1 MTKKLRN
8 TPRPKYLPTNDVI
21 FKCLLGNPGNE
32 RITKSFLKHITGEE
46 IEEISTNFKLEL
58 LKEKP
63 KDKQMV
69 ADLIAKDKYLQ
80 KYIVEMQRKAYDYLP
95 DRFIAYLSK
104 TYVADIK
111 VKEDY
116 KKLKRTVLVV
126 LMEEDFPNLENIQE
140 YHTVWH
146 YREENHREKILT
158 KNTEVHILELQKY
171 KRHKKQTGEIDPW
184 LEFFINPYGKEVQ
197 DMARTRAELEEA
209 KEDDVNFE
217 LFKAPIELTEQGVK
231 YIETKN
237 EVSEDGKVST
247 ITIEGTE
254 GMFECDSVII
264 AVSQSPRKNIVAN
277 TTGLD
282 TNKWGLLLT
291 DDKGHTTRNGVFA
304 SGDVVTGANTV
315 VHAVSYAKIVAESI
329 EEYCNN
335 NK

>member
-1 MTKKLRN
+1 MTENLTDSQN
-8 TPRPKYLPTNDVI
+8 PKYLPTNDVI

-32 RITKSFLKHITGEE
+32 RITKSFLEHITGEK

-116 KKLKRTVLVV
+116 KQLKRTVLVV
-126 LMEEDFPNLENIQE
+126 LMEEDFPNLQSILE

-158 KNTEVHILELQKY
+158 KNQGKY
-171 KRHKKQTGEIDPW
+171 
-184 LEFFINPYGKEVQ
+184 
-197 DMARTRAELEEA
+197 
-209 KEDDVNFE
+209 
-217 LFKAPIELTEQGVK
+217 
-231 YIETKN
+231 
-237 EVSEDGKVST
+237 
-247 ITIEGTE
+247 
-254 GMFECDSVII
+254 
-264 AVSQSPRKNIVAN
+264 
-277 TTGLD
+277 
-282 TNKWGLLLT
+282 
-291 DDKGHTTRNGVFA
+291 
-304 SGDVVTGANTV
+304 
-315 VHAVSYAKIVAESI
+315 
-329 EEYCNN
+329 
-335 NK
+335 

>member
-1 MTKKLRN
+1 MTEKLAN
-8 TPRPKYLPTNDVI
+8 NSKPKYLPTNDVI

-32 RITKSFLKHITGEE
+32 RITKSFLEHITGEE

-58 LKEKP
+58 LKERPKERP

-146 YREENHREKILT
+146 YREKNHKEKILT
-158 KNTEVHILELQKY
+158 KNTEVHILELEKY

-197 DMARTRAELEEA
+197 EMARTRAEL
-209 KEDDVNFE
+209 
-217 LFKAPIELTEQGVK
+217 
-231 YIETKN
+231 
-237 EVSEDGKVST
+237 
-247 ITIEGTE
+247 
-254 GMFECDSVII
+254 
-264 AVSQSPRKNIVAN
+264 
-277 TTGLD
+277 
-282 TNKWGLLLT
+282 
-291 DDKGHTTRNGVFA
+291 
-304 SGDVVTGANTV
+304 
-315 VHAVSYAKIVAESI
+315 
-329 EEYCNN
+329 
-335 NK
+335 

>member
-1 MTKKLRN
+1 MAKSLTN
-8 TPRPKYLPTNDVI
+8 TPIPKYLPTNDVI

-32 RITKSFLKHITGEE
+32 RITKSFLEHITGEE

-146 YREENHREKILT
+146 YREE
-158 KNTEVHILELQKY
+158 KY
-171 KRHKKQTGEIDPW
+171 KENLDRNRTQYK
-184 LEFFINPYGKEVQ
+184 INY
-197 DMARTRAELEEA
+197 L
-209 KEDDVNFE
+209 N
-217 LFKAPIELTEQGVK
+217 
-231 YIETKN
+231 
-237 EVSEDGKVST
+237 
-247 ITIEGTE
+247 
-254 GMFECDSVII
+254 
-264 AVSQSPRKNIVAN
+264 
-277 TTGLD
+277 
-282 TNKWGLLLT
+282 
-291 DDKGHTTRNGVFA
+291 
-304 SGDVVTGANTV
+304 
-315 VHAVSYAKIVAESI
+315 
-329 EEYCNN
+329 
-335 NK
+335 

>member
-1 MTKKLRN
+1 MTENLTDSQN
-8 TPRPKYLPTNDVI
+8 PKYLPTNDVI

-32 RITKSFLKHITGEE
+32 RITKSFLEHITGEK

-116 KKLKRTVLVV
+116 KQLKRTVLVV
-126 LMEEDFPNLENIQE
+126 LMEEDFPNLQSIPE

-171 KRHKKQTGEIDPW
+171 KRHKNQTGELDPW

-197 DMARTRAELEEA
+197 NMARTRAELEEA
-209 KEDDVNFE
+209 VRQLRLLNADEEVQQLADAEDWARYDYNSAMSEMMEKGIEKGIEKGLEAGRAEGLSEGQAKGRAEGLAEGQAKGKAE
-217 LFKAPIELTEQGVK
+217 LVKKMLEKKMDINLISELTGLTKEE
-231 YIETKN
+231 IE
-237 EVSEDGKVST
+237 
-247 ITIEGTE
+247 
-254 GMFECDSVII
+254 
-264 AVSQSPRKNIVAN
+264 
-277 TTGLD
+277 
-282 TNKWGLLLT
+282 
-291 DDKGHTTRNGVFA
+291 
-304 SGDVVTGANTV
+304 
-315 VHAVSYAKIVAESI
+315 KI
-329 EEYCNN
+329 
-335 NK
+335 